1 MKTTINFPRLAAAI
15 ALVLAV
21 ALAATSAQA
30 EVINVDFNNTGGA
43 TYSGQGAVSD
53 VGNDLWNGFE
63 LGLSSAHTD
72 PIGDPDGPVT
82 SALLLES
89 DGLTLSDVTVT
100 IDNGYVADSSAF
112 GVFATFAP
120 DLFNDSVYEWGAV
133 PITFSIDGLVDGG
146 LYDIYLYSDGNGWR
160 NWGAYA
166 GRFTIDGVTQDANP
180 VYAPAAFVEGEN
192 YVLFSDV
199 AAAGGTITGT
209 VDEVPFRIVDEVP
222 FGNEE
227 GELEWHGLTI
237 VGDFAAIPEPSTIM
251 LMLVGA
257 AFLFVSRLWR
267 R

>member
-133 PITFSIDGLVDGG
+133 PITFSIDGLVDGA

-160 NWGAYA
+160 DVGAYA

-180 VYAPAAFVEGEN
+180 VYAPAGFVEGEN

-199 AAAGGTITGT
+199 VAAGGTIAGT
-209 VDEVPFRIVDEVP
+209 VDEVP
-222 FGNEE
+222 GANGE
-227 GELEWHGLTI
+227 GELEWHGLTV
-237 VGDFAAIPEPSTIM
+237 VGDFVIPEPSTIM

-257 AFLFVSRLWR
+257 VFFLVSRLWR
-267 R
+267 K